1 MYFLLIIVVQYYL
14 DPTAT
19 PGSTLLSYALGY
31 RQFNENI
38 LKDMKEV
45 FDNPVKVQQY
55 ISIGIYENHLSYKN
69 LQLSR
74 ANRLLKF
81 KDKYSLY

>member
-19 PGSTLLSYALGY
+19 PGATLLSYALGY
-31 RQFNENI
+31 RQFSESI
-38 LKDMKEV
+38 LNDMKEL

-55 ISIGIYENHLSYKN
+55 LSIGIYENHLSSKN
-69 LQLSR
+69 LDLSR

-81 KDKYSLY
+81 KDKYSL